1 MQPLALVTA
10 TGVHPTA
17 KLISDPPGRYRTFV
31 SVLDKFERL
40 IKAADMTVDHDV
52 PDSGVPIFNQ
62 KELGSCVLNS
72 TTRAMMV
79 ALFNEQQ
86 KIIPLSRL
94 FAYWLCS
101 KQMGTVG
108 QDTGTNVFLAVE
120 RYGSIGVCDES
131 VWPYTDDLSTFFVPP
146 PGALEAVLE
155 GSDNRPTAW
164 VKIDETDPQAKL
176 AQMETA
182 ILANH
187 TICFGTPVSR
197 AIQSYQAG
205 QILTVPDPNAVIGG
219 HSMQVTG
226 RRFVGG
232 KRVWRIANSWSS
244 SYGDNGYLL
253 IDDAWA
259 ADPGFS
265 DLWVMSRIDGL
276 QF

>member
-17 KLISDPPGRYRTFV
+17 KLIADPPGKYRTFA
-31 SVLDKFERL
+31 SVLSKFEAL
-40 IKAADMTVDHDV
+40 VKAGDAGVDHDV
-52 PDSGVPIFNQ
+52 PDSGVPIFDQ
-62 KELGSCVLNS
+62 LQLGSCVLNS

-86 KIIPLSRL
+86 KIVLLSRL

-108 QDTGTNVFLAVE
+108 QDTGTNVFQAVE

-131 VWPYTDDLSTFFVPP
+131 IWPYTDDLSTFFVPP
-146 PGALEAVLE
+146 AGAIEAVLE

-164 VKIDETDPQAKL
+164 VKIDETDPQSKL
-176 AQMETA
+176 SQLETA

-187 TICFGTPVSR
+187 TVSFGTPVSA

-205 QILTVPDPNAVIGG
+205 QILTVPDPNAIIGG
-219 HSMQVTG
+219 HSMLFTG
-226 RRFVGG
+226 RHFIGG
-232 KRVWRIANSWSS
+232 KRVWRVANSWSIAF
-244 SYGDNGYLL
+244 GDAGYLL

-259 ADPGFS
+259 ADADLS
-265 DLWVMSRIDGL
+265 DLWVMSRLDSL
-276 QF
+276 EF